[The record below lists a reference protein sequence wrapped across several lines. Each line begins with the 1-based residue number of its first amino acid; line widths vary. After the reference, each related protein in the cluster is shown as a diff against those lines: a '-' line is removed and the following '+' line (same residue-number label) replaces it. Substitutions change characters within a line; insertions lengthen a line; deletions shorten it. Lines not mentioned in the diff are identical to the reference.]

1 MELKKERTTM
11 KVAAIDLNEGQ
22 WPWLPKNPRQWT
34 QTDID
39 KTAASIEEDPD
50 FLEDRPLLVIASPEK
65 GRYIA
70 FGGNLRLTACR
81 HLKMAD
87 VPVMVYQL
95 EEFGDP
101 AVRDVIRE
109 TIKRR
114 AMKDN
119 GSFGSWDFDELANNW
134 DDLPLDSWGVPSWPA
149 PENPIQA
156 EGAASG
162 TEGSQETKKVEEDN
176 FDEAKDSVQAQCQP
190 GDIWQLGEHR
200 LLCGDSTKIDN
211 YQKLLEGKEARLC
224 VTSPPYGVGKSYEE
238 YGLGPW
244 KETIFPVIENITK
257 HARIVVWNI
266 GDLFATGNQFIEPTS
281 MYSTQKMKECGF
293 NMMYARIWKKQGGNF
308 AGTNPYY
315 TVSMKPVQE
324 YEWILGYAK
333 RDYERD
339 YAQIIRWFNKQ
350 ALAAD
355 LNNAKLREIT
365 GAGFMYGHWFTSH
378 QFSMMDEK
386 NYIAIQKYCR
396 ENGIAAFEREYEDI
410 RREYDNLNI
419 YGKILS
425 KEDESDWGQWAVW
438 NISTVSHRTGDHPAE
453 FPVELPARCIKM
465 HSRPGDAILDPFCGA
480 GTTLIAA
487 EQLGRI
493 CYGIELDPHYCD
505 IIIARW
511 EKLTGN
517 KAAKLTT

>member
-1 MELKKERTTM
+1 MEIVKIALQFLEPNT
-11 KVAAIDLNEGQ
+11 GQ
-22 WPWLPKNPRQWT
+22 VPGLPPNPRQWT
-34 QTDID
+34 KAEVQNIAKSLKETPELFE
-39 KTAASIEEDPD
+39 A
-50 FLEDRPLLVIASPEK
+50 RPLLVFPITGGK
-65 GRYIA
+65 FVIL
-70 FGGNLRLTACR
+70 GGNLRHEGAKRNKMKEAPCIVFPEDTPPAK
-81 HLKMAD
+81 LK
-87 VPVMVYQL
+87 
-95 EEFGDP
+95 EI
-101 AVRDVIRE
+101 VI
-109 TIKRR
+109 
-114 AMKDN
+114 KDN
-119 GSFGSWDFDELANNW
+119 GAFGSWDYDELANQW
-134 DDLPLDSWGVPSWPA
+134 DDLPLPEWGVPAW
-149 PENPIQA
+149 
-156 EGAASG
+156 
-162 TEGSQETKKVEEDN
+162 
-176 FDEAKDSVQAQCQP
+176 EAKEINQEEQP
-190 GDIWQLGEHR
+190 QEVTEDDFDDEKDEVTTRCEAGDVWALGDHR
-200 LLCGDSTKIDN
+200 LLCADSTKAEN
-211 YQKLLEGKEARLC
+211 YAKLLNGKEARLC

-238 YGLGPW
+238 YGLTPW
-244 KETIFPVIENITK
+244 KKTIFPVIENITR
-257 HARIVVWNI
+257 HSRIIVWNI
-266 GDLFATGNQFIEPTS
+266 ADLFATGNQFIEPTS
-281 MYSTQKMKECGF
+281 MYSTQKMADCGF
-293 NMMYARIWKKQGGNF
+293 SMMYARIWKKQGGNF

-339 YAQIIRWFNKQ
+339 YAPIIQWFNKQ

-425 KEDESDWGQWAVW
+425 KEEESEWGQWAVW
-438 NISTVSHRTGDHPAE
+438 NIATVNKRTGDHPAE

-465 HSRPGDAILDPFCGA
+465 HTRPGDVILEPFCGS

-487 EQLGRI
+487 EQLGRV

-511 EKLTGN
+511 EKLTGKTARKVTKGQN
-517 KAAKLTT
+517 